1 MVATVSHLDYYLC
14 ASFHLPQ
21 NQFCGTFAR
30 GQPFPIQGVTINLV
44 KVRDLVRLL
53 ESNGWRLRA
62 TKGSHRQ
69 FLHPAKGMIVTV
81 PGQLGKDIPIGTLR
95 AILRSANL
103 ETEDEDR

>member
-1 MVATVSHLDYYLC
+1 MVATVSQIRLYCWLSFTLD
-14 ASFHLPQ
+14 ANP
-21 NQFCGTFAR
+21 AR
-30 GQPFPIQGVTINLV
+30 SRLTQEAPPYQGVTINPA

-69 FLHPAKGMIVTV
+69 FLHPAKGMVVTV